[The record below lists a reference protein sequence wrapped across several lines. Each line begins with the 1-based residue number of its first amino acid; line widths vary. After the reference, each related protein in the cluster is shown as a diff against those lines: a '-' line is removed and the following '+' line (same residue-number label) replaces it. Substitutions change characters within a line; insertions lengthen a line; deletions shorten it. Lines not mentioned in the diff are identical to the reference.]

1 MTCQQYKFPCYDD
14 SHPTLKWG
22 VEYSNDQDGDEVV
35 HVEWFTNQEA
45 QIQALNEKV
54 AP

>member
-22 VEYSNDQDGDEVV
+22 VEYSNDQDGDEVA
-35 HVEWFTNQEA
+35 HVEWFASESA
-45 QIQALNEKV
+45 QLTALESE
-54 AP
+54 